1 MANADFEKQ
10 NSAAASGF
18 SAASYQKAQSAPA
31 RSLTPLQQKLA
42 GLEKALPS
50 ALKTRAAALTI
61 ALLVGCAGFFGVGG
75 AKLAA
80 RYRTVKN
87 AFVTGTSADTT
98 GTSADTKNGKFGDYT
113 VQAQLSARGNA
124 AANVITSGLHMLGES
139 DSYVTA
145 AQAALDAFNAAM
157 DGGAGPA
164 ALYDADAA
172 LGQAVDSLY
181 SAMQEKSATPL
192 DLGTAQTE
200 YSAFNSAGTVLSTLR
215 YNDVAQAYNDMA
227 SGLPAKLLGALWGC
241 GKAELFA

>member
-80 RYRTVKN
+80 RYRTVEN
-87 AFVTGTSADTT
+87 AFVT